1 MPVLYYFCKKTKLNM
16 DESQIKHKLL
26 ESIKKGEIP
35 NAVCLI
41 DKGGR
46 GALSLASAL
55 GLNIVDNQSLSINNS
70 TYTHPDLH
78 YVYPIKLPEKKEEK
92 RFIKGM
98 NTYYSDKWGEFM
110 STLILGSFDD
120 WLNFK
125 SSDNKNGMIRV
136 GQISEM
142 ISTLNLRPFQ
152 SKKKACIIWGLDYL
166 NTEGGNKLLKILEEP
181 PKQTY
186 FFLVAEDEGKI
197 IPTIASRCQIIKL
210 PPVENKALKKNMK
223 TLSPQE
229 LESLRERERHFIEC
243 LRGCYISAVK
253 KDFSLVLDKSNE
265 IGSLNKFDIKEFF
278 SFGVNFIRQSYLYSQ
293 KVDQLYEF
301 ESLNNFSIENFAPF
315 ISRRN
320 YKRLISLFENTM
332 HYVDRNANTKL
343 LATSFL
349 LDLSRILYS
358 NN

>member
-1 MPVLYYFCKKTKLNM
+1 
-16 DESQIKHKLL
+16 
-26 ESIKKGEIP
+26 
-35 NAVCLI
+35 
-41 DKGGR
+41 
-46 GALSLASAL
+46 
-55 GLNIVDNQSLSINNS
+55 
-70 TYTHPDLH
+70 
-78 YVYPIKLPEKKEEK
+78 
-92 RFIKGM
+92 
-98 NTYYSDKWGEFM
+98 
-110 STLILGSFDD
+110 
-120 WLNFK
+120 
-125 SSDNKNGMIRV
+125 
-136 GQISEM
+136 
-142 ISTLNLRPFQ
+142 
-152 SKKKACIIWGLDYL
+152 
-166 NTEGGNKLLKILEEP
+166 
-181 PKQTY
+181 
-186 FFLVAEDEGKI
+186 
-197 IPTIASRCQIIKL
+197 
-210 PPVENKALKKNMK
+210 MK

-349 LDLSRILYS
+349 LDLSRILYT
-358 NN
+358 NNQCFSSIKRRDELSFFSKLSKMEKKPINIPRQSGIRLDLFFSDKKETYIASRKRLFSFLILKLFFFANR